1 MRVNYQLMLVCP
13 RGLALV
19 AQISPKM
26 SCFCLFLD
34 LPNFLPKLANFLHPD
49 ILHLCRQPLFMPTLS
64 TYGLE
69 VSQNWQFC
77 PYLFRSN
84 ESLLWVQVHCC
95 NEVAVACFERGTPCH
110 GGDCEPISDI
120 VRDQQATLAWPGCN
134 LDILYISIILC
145 IQAFYSI
152 LV

>member
-1 MRVNYQLMLVCP
+1 
-13 RGLALV
+13 
-19 AQISPKM
+19 
-26 SCFCLFLD
+26 
-34 LPNFLPKLANFLHPD
+34 
-49 ILHLCRQPLFMPTLS
+49 MPTLS
-64 TYGLE
+64 AHGLE

-110 GGDCEPISDI
+110 AGDCEPISDI

-145 IQAFYSI
+145 IQAFLLYTGIRSTRVSHTVWLSLHWTEQNQVILLHAIPCNTIKYRSI
-152 LV
+152 VLQSLRTPFLASSDQKL